1 MRKFFATAS
10 IVALA
15 AVLAAC
21 APATVPDVS
30 YFRLGPPTAL
40 PHADKPLTSL
50 PIEVEVFR
58 GEGIYAEQALIYA
71 TDASATTLRTYH
83 YQLWSDPPSRGLQ
96 ARLTQMLRDSGI
108 SALVTDTLPASTQ
121 ALRVQGRI
129 SRYERVPNG
138 SSFSAHVALD
148 IRVEQDSGEPILEQ
162 TYTADANASDATIAS
177 TVQAFGVAVDQAL
190 AKFYGDLSALSKDTH
205 AG

>member
-1 MRKFFATAS
+1 MRK
-10 IVALA
+10 LL
-15 AVLAAC
+15 VLAFVTSLGAC
-21 APATVPDVS
+21 SPATVPDVS
-30 YFRLGPPTAL
+30 YFRLGAPTPF

-71 TDASATTLRTYH
+71 TDANASTLRTYH

-96 ARLTQMLRDSGI
+96 GRLTQMLRDSGI

-138 SSFSAHVALD
+138 AAFSAHVALE
-148 IRVEQDSGEPILEQ
+148 IRIEQDSGEPILEQ

-177 TVQAFGVAVDQAL
+177 TVQAFSVAVDQAL
-190 AKFYGDLSALSKDTH
+190 AKFYGDLAALSKDSH